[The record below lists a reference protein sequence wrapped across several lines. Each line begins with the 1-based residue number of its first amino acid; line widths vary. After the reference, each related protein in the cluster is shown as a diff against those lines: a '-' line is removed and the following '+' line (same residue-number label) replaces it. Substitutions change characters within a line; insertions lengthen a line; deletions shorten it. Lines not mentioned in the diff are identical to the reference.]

1 MSDSVE
7 VTPKKYKKL
16 RKIHNLL
23 RKRLQIVE
31 R

>member
-7 VTPKKYKKL
+7 VHLKKYKKL
-16 RKIHNLL
+16 RKSHNFL
-23 RKRLQIVE
+23 RKCLQIVE